1 VSASRILRARG
12 VERVGLR
19 WSVRA
24 SCRAKCANATQA
36 RSQLVATSLARS
48 FARSFARLAAA
59 AFACRNAQDRARPST
74 TSALDRIEHSLGDG
88 PRGGDGNRCPRR
100 ACRTR
105 SRTRSAPAV
114 RCLQGLLDR
123 GPLRADRGRTSREPA
138 PVVQPGIRP
147 GRACRTS
154 DEPRRPRRR
163 TATQGPDRR
172 SIAASA
178 RRVDRGAR
186 RCVPKRT
193 RHRVPRR
200 LGAAAPVSPG
210 WRSLGGRHPWIPAS

>member
-1 VSASRILRARG
+1 VVGPRLVSGEVRERHAGAEPARRDEPRAVVRAVLRAARCRRL
-12 VERVGLR
+12 RVPQRSGQG
-19 WSVRA
+19 A
-24 SCRAKCANATQA
+24 SFDDVGP
-36 RSQLVATSLARS
+36 RSNRTLAR
-48 FARSFARLAAA
+48 
-59 AFACRNAQDRARPST
+59 
-74 TSALDRIEHSLGDG
+74 DG

-193 RHRVPRR
+193 RHRLPRR

-210 WRSLGGRHPWIPAS
+210 WRSLGGRHPRIPAF